1 MGINLYK
8 KNKVLLGKN
17 RKDEIFYLIL
27 KITIIDE
34 DKDIYIPLNKN
45 ENIQICTINYLLKE
59 SQQLKKDFNEYKDET
74 EDIINQQLE
83 QINELKKA
91 NNLYLKIIK
100 K

>member
-45 ENIQICTINYLLKE
+45 ENIQICTINYLLKK